1 VPTVAV
7 TRMGFGSLWLF
18 SSRREADE
26 HPLIQYGDAILTGPG
41 DIERQYTNLEIPLLC
56 EQLQR
61 KELADEFRIKI
72 RDLDGRTRHTY
83 KEQLLEYLWV
93 LLTGKAVKPPI
104 DPTEVFRLVIEDR
117 RVTRTTDPREKLNMA
132 RRPETA
138 QATVDP
144 SVAVGD
150 PNAAVGETTAAA
162 ASAPAAPKAP
172 KADKGPDKTK
182 IVRLLNDKEGKA
194 YGADN
199 NPKKAGGTAA
209 ARFALYVN
217 GMTVGAALDA
227 GVKAADI
234 DYDRKKGFIELA
246 DSV

>member
-1 VPTVAV
+1 MPTVAI

-61 KELADEFRIKI
+61 KELANEFRIKI
-72 RDLDGRTRHTY
+72 RDLDGRIRHTY

-93 LLTGKAVKPPI
+93 LLTGKAVKPPT
-104 DPTEVFRLVIEDR
+104 DPTEVFNLVIEDR

-138 QATVDP
+138 ATDPSAAVDP
-144 SVAVGD
+144 TVGD
-150 PNAAVGETTAAA
+150 TAAA
-162 ASAPAAPKAP
+162 TASAPAAPKAP
-172 KADKGPDKTK
+172 KEPKGPDKTK
-182 IVRLLNDKEGKA
+182 IVRLLNDKEGKQ
-194 YGADN
+194 YGAEH

>member
-1 VPTVAV
+1 MPTVAI

-41 DIERQYTNLEIPLLC
+41 DIDRQYTNLEIPLLC

-61 KELADEFRIKI
+61 GELANEFRVKI

-93 LLTGKAVKPPI
+93 LLTGKAVKPPT
-104 DPTEVFRLVIEDR
+104 DLTEVFRLVVEDR

-132 RRPETA
+132 RRPETTSA
-138 QATVDP
+138 PADP
-144 SVAVGD
+144 SAAAGD
-150 PNAAVGETTAAA
+150 PSTAAA
-162 ASAPAAPKAP
+162 AASGAPAEPKAP
-172 KADKGPDKTK
+172 KADRGPDKTK
-182 IVRLLNDKEGKA
+182 IVRLLNDKEGKQ
-194 YGADN
+194 YGTDN